1 MTDEERLVDAAGRWW
16 RLCERRGARASGRRT
31 RSVMITARARRGASR
46 AEGVNTYSRPSPVYA
61 VRSILYF
68 WKEVRWVVGD
78 GPPRSAMRRPSAR
91 TGPCE
96 RRRWSAPQRNGMK
109 PDVILVIPL

>member
-61 VRSILYF
+61 VRSIIFLEGG
-68 WKEVRWVVGD
+68 EVG
-78 GPPRSAMRRPSAR
+78 G
-91 TGPCE
+91 G
-96 RRRWSAPQRNGMK
+96 
-109 PDVILVIPL
+109 